1 MSNNPLDFWNID
13 TFEISSY
20 YGDSLERR
28 RNLKTDKSTNDTSGL
43 CTYTYNS
50 LGFRGDEPTKKG
62 FKIMSIGC
70 SYTEGVGVNDNE
82 TWPHQFT
89 KLVPNGIDLNFGC
102 AARSNDYIVR
112 CLHTYYDLIK
122 PDLVLIFY
130 TSFHRKE
137 YYTESANVEPFMP
150 TSAWDF
156 METNTGKLIHK
167 NFVENLN
174 IYDDFINNWYK
185 NHLLI
190 KYFLE
195 TKKCNWVWNGSD
207 LAPTYVENN
216 RFDGEWPSVLDYG
229 VDNIHAGPITNKKYA
244 HLLYEYILKNH
255 PNYLPI
261 QNNKII

>member
-1 MSNNPLDFWNID
+1 MSNNPLNFWNVN

-20 YGDSLERR
+20 YRDSLERR
-28 RNLKTDKSTNDTSGL
+28 RNLKTDKSANDTSGL

-82 TWPHQFT
+82 TWPAQFA
-89 KLVPNGIDLNFGC
+89 KLVPNGVDLNFGC
-102 AARSNDYIVR
+102 AGRSNDYIVR

-130 TSFHRKE
+130 TIFHRKE
-137 YYTESANVEPFMP
+137 YYTETASVEPFMP
-150 TSAWDF
+150 TSTWDF
-156 METNTGKLIHK
+156 METDTGKQIHK

-195 TKKCNWVWNGSD
+195 TKKCNWVWNGTNST
-207 LAPTYVENN
+207 PTYVENN
-216 RFDGEWPSVLDYG
+216 RFDGEGPYVLDYG
-229 VDNIHAGPITNKKYA
+229 VDNIHSGPHTNKKYA

-255 PNYLPI
+255 PNYLPY
-261 QNNKII
+261 KIIK